1 MKKCQLSH
9 FQLLQLNREQW
20 CFAICSAEIFHFY
33 HSFIRLYWHFPL
45 LGPVCLD
52 LTYSV
57 ELTRIFFGDPTL
69 EKLQIQADV
78 FGWTVLVFCG
88 HTQRSSLRGP
98 FVMPI
103 ALVLFFIL
111 KSVTLKSSTSL
122 VVMWAFSPC
131 VSVLAFPWSMSVFV
145 LSLRAPLRRKSPA
158 SLYSTSFAS
167 RWVP

>member
-57 ELTRIFFGDPTL
+57 ELTYIFRRSYPWKTSNPSRCFWMDCFGILWAYTA
-69 EKLQIQADV
+69 KQFTWTICNANSSC
-78 FGWTVLVFCG
+78 TVLHSQVSHSKEFHFLGCHVGIFTLCFCLG
-88 HTQRSSLRGP
+88 LPLIYVSFRAESQGTIK
-98 FVMPI
+98 V
-103 ALVLFFIL
+103 
-111 KSVTLKSSTSL
+111 KVT
-122 VVMWAFSPC
+122 C
-131 VSVLAFPWSMSVFV
+131 
-145 LSLRAPLRRKSPA
+145 
-158 SLYSTSFAS
+158 
-167 RWVP
+167 